1 VDRTFVTLT
10 SFWTVLQ
17 VNLFSLEELL
27 NAKNNLAFCVSERER
42 ALIYVLGMK
51 ETKEWERVEDE
62 RASGS

>member
-42 ALIYVLGMK
+42 EGINLCVGN
-51 ETKEWERVEDE
+51 ERN
-62 RASGS
+62 